1 MKILCKESKK
11 DIDVI
16 VKKQKFLF
24 GIGIKK
30 VVFTLFLGT
39 RERVGAWVSVD
50 AVWARAQARVWH
62 RAGVG
67 AQQTGSQG
75 IFDGGRTDAY

>member
-1 MKILCKESKK
+1 MKILFKESKK

-30 VVFTLFLGT
+30 AVFTLFLGAC
-39 RERVGAWVSVD
+39 VSAWV
-50 AVWARAQARVWH
+50 R
-62 RAGVG
+62 G
-67 AQQTGSQG
+67 
-75 IFDGGRTDAY
+75 